1 MAQGVF
7 VPMPGSAPAATGPN
21 AVNPSAA
28 ASSVDPSASNPS
40 AAPSAVTILN
50 ALNPSATP
58 STFAPQ
64 FSAPARTSILIG
76 PVGPLYKIVPTPR
89 RRRVARIRRQ
99 TQAADRQP
107 RRLPFLARLHL
118 PPNLRMIGGSS
129 ISWAASVAGAEIRP
143 ELSPQHHRD
152 RQNPST
158 DLSVGG
164 LGPPTASAAS
174 EDGVRVGKPRRS
186 GQAPL
191 RSAGG
196 LGLRRCPRRAS
207 GWKLS
212 EW

>member
-1 MAQGVF
+1 MAHVADDLSF
-7 VPMPGSAPAATGPN
+7 ATL
-21 AVNPSAA
+21 ADLEHV
-28 ASSVDPSASNPS
+28 
-40 AAPSAVTILN
+40 VTE
-50 ALNPSATP
+50 
-58 STFAPQ
+58 
-64 FSAPARTSILIG
+64 RC
-76 PVGPLYKIVPTPR
+76 
-89 RRRVARIRRQ
+89 RVL
-99 TQAADRQP
+99 
-107 RRLPFLARLHL
+107 LPFLARLHL

-191 RSAGG
+191 RSVGG
-196 LGLRRCPRRAS
+196 LGPRRCPRRAS